1 MWHFTKLG
9 DGLTMGMDTTTGKIV
24 QVVKL
29 DKDNTIVD
37 CLNDFDSDKKDKDN
51 DEVIPLD

>member
-37 CLNDFDSDKKDKDN
+37 CLNDFDSDKKDKN
-51 DEVIPLD
+51 DDDVIPLD